1 MEQVLK
7 RIEQLAMWVAGM
19 ALLAMGAVVTASVLG
34 RVIFNA
40 PVPDDLIMAGLLMV
54 CTIILPLAY
63 IESRDGH
70 IVVTVI
76 ADRLPFRVQA
86 ALRMLGAVLFAAFF
100 GTIGYMIATKVPG
113 EFADELYYDGQL
125 EIPTW
130 PMKAVF
136 ALGVAVLVIRLAVT
150 FVRGGQA
157 MLRGNAVE
165 GPPSGNGQD

>member
-1 MEQVLK
+1 
-7 RIEQLAMWVAGM
+7 MWVAGT
-19 ALLAMGAVVTASVLG
+19 ALLAMGAIVTASVLG

-70 IVVTVI
+70 IVVTIV
-76 ADRLPFRVQA
+76 ADRLPRRVQA
-86 ALRMLGAVLFAAFF
+86 VLRMIGALLFAAFF

-130 PMKAVF
+130 PMKAIF
-136 ALGVAVLVIRLAVT
+136 ALGVAILVIRLAVT
-150 FVRGGQA
+150 FLRSGQTL
-157 MLRGNAVE
+157 LRGETAD
-165 GPPSGNGQD
+165 GPSSRDNQD